1 MVCLRPNYTSA
12 LEAALTLGP
21 QTEVASTTLVTLE
34 TTPVEPAETEVKYD
48 VTTGAPPLTVEVGTV
63 PGDDETG
70 IEVKLDAI
78 ARGCTVEVV
87 TWPGE
92 DETGMEVNEDEMTSS
107 AFTVEVV
114 TAPGEVEAGM
124 EVKLEEIAR

>member
-1 MVCLRPNYTSA
+1 MCLRPNHTSA

-21 QTEVASTTLVTLE
+21 QTEVASTALVTLE

-48 VTTGAPPLTVEVGTV
+48 VTTRAPPLTVEVGTV
-63 PGDDETG
+63 PGDDEPG
-70 IEVKLDAI
+70 MEVKLDVI
-78 ARGCTVEVV
+78 ASGRTVEVV

-92 DETGMEVNEDEMTSS
+92 TGMEVNEDNTTSL

-114 TAPGEVEAGM
+114 TAPGEDETGM

>member
-1 MVCLRPNYTSA
+1 MCLRPNHTSA

-21 QTEVASTTLVTLE
+21 QTEVASTALVTLE

-48 VTTGAPPLTVEVGTV
+48 VTTRAPPLTVEVGTV
-63 PGDDETG
+63 PGDDEIG
-70 IEVKLDAI
+70 MEVKLDVI
-78 ARGCTVEVV
+78 ASGRTVEVM

-92 DETGMEVNEDEMTSS
+92 DETGMEVNEDDTTSS

-114 TAPGEVEAGM
+114 TAPGEDETGM